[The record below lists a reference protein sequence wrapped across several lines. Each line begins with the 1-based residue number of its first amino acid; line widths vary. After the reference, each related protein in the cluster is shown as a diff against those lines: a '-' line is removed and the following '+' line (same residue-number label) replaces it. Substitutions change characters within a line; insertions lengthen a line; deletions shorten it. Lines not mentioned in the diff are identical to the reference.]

1 MCLKLAALGK
11 NKSSFKWYVVITIVQ
26 RTFSDYSEMRV
37 NSLNKKASNRS
48 ARKIRNNLY
57 NHQEIKIYFTP
68 TIKKGKT
75 SLFLSKTHLIR
86 ILNEIKLLLFFIFE
100 YGYSAAW
107 FTIHQTINNFR

>member
-57 NHQEIKIYFTP
+57 KHQEIKIYFTP
-68 TIKKGKT
+68 IIKKRKM
-75 SLFLSKTHLIR
+75 SLLLSKNRFDKNITSNKI
-86 ILNEIKLLLFFIFE
+86 
-100 YGYSAAW
+100 
-107 FTIHQTINNFR
+107 TIVFYF